1 MLNLLP
7 PQQKTELRLNLLSQS
22 IIVIAATIIF
32 MILIFALLIFLG
44 QFFLKVNLEETQQE
58 LNLWRSRAEIKELS
72 NLEHN
77 INELNK
83 NLLFLDSRQKERI
96 SFYSILENL
105 AQDTPA
111 GIRPEN
117 LSIKSSSEVAF
128 RGFAINR
135 DVLLVLKNNLEKA
148 PYVKNFNFP
157 LSNLTQA
164 TNINFFLSFVYSP

>member
-7 PQQKTELRLNLLSQS
+7 PQQKTELRLNLLFQS
-22 IIVIAATIIF
+22 IIAIAATIIF

-44 QFFLKVNLEETQQE
+44 QVFLKVNLEETQQE
-58 LNLWRSRAEIKELS
+58 LGSWRSKAEIKELG
-72 NLEHN
+72 NLENN

-83 NLLFLDSRQKERI
+83 NLLFLNSRQKERV

-105 AQDTPA
+105 AKDTPA
-111 GIRPEN
+111 GIRFEN
-117 LSIKSSSEVAF
+117 LSIKSSSEITI

-135 DVLLVLKNNLEKA
+135 DALLVLKNNLEKA
-148 PYVKNFNFP
+148 SYVKNFNFP

-164 TNINFFLSFVYSP
+164 ININFFLSFVYSP